1 MNRRCATGCGASR
14 AGTPAFEEALVRG
27 RVPEQDTSLFI
38 ALDDPLALVDDLS
51 MNLAGRLMEQDQF
64 SRLHQAN
71 LESALAV
78 QHLCGFDTEAFIPE
92 RIKDPIQ
99 RQAYTDDL
107 YTLLKT
113 FDQVE
118 RGKELVSFGQEG
130 MVDLASARTV
140 AAAQSAF
147 PSAGRMEP
155 LRSGATAM
163 DGRRAPQG
171 QGRPFGAV
179 PTGARVE

>member
-1 MNRRCATGCGASR
+1 
-14 AGTPAFEEALVRG
+14 PAFEEALVRG

-147 PSAGRMEP
+147 AGLPPTKSVPPPQLVPSAGRMEP
-155 LRSGATAM
+155 LRWGATARE
-163 DGRRAPQG
+163 GRRAPQG